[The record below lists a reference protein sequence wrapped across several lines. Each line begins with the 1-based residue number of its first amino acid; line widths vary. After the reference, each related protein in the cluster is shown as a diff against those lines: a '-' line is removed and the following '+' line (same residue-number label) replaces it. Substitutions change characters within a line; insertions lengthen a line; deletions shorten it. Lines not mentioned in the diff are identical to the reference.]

1 MARNPGARKQAK
13 NARRTK
19 RRAHRD
25 ARWHAINT
33 ELNAMAE
40 QIASAAK
47 RFDAW
52 ITSRG
57 WIIDADNATDEVVS
71 WVYPPSAA
79 EVPPDAEPV
88 TRVWIAI
95 VGEED
100 DFPRRVSVAVVGTD
114 GHGEGRAD
122 GHYVLSPDAL
132 VDRIENLE
140 AYRAGGELPV
150 LD

>member
-1 MARNPGARKQAK
+1 MSRNPGARKQAK
-13 NARRTK
+13 KARRTK

-25 ARWHAINT
+25 ARWQAINT

-40 QIASAAK
+40 QVASAAK

-79 EVPPDAEPV
+79 EVPPDAEQV

-100 DFPRRVSVAVVGTD
+100 DFPRRVSAAVVGTD
-114 GHGEGRAD
+114 GHAD

-132 VDRIENLE
+132 VDRIETLE

>member
-1 MARNPGARKQAK
+1 MSRNPGARKQAK
-13 NARRTK
+13 KARRTK

-79 EVPPDAEPV
+79 EVPPPTQAMYS
-88 TRVWIAI
+88 
-95 VGEED
+95 G
-100 DFPRRVSVAVVGTD
+100 
-114 GHGEGRAD
+114 
-122 GHYVLSPDAL
+122 
-132 VDRIENLE
+132 
-140 AYRAGGELPV
+140 LPV
-150 LD
+150 WRLIAAVLARAMISWRVLEVPV

>member
-1 MARNPGARKQAK
+1 MSRNQGARRQAK
-13 NARRTK
+13 KARRTR
-19 RRAHRD
+19 RRADRD

-40 QIASAAK
+40 QVASAAK

-57 WIIDADNATDEVVS
+57 WMIDADNATDEVVS

-79 EVPPDAEPV
+79 EVPPGTEPV
-88 TRVWIAI
+88 TRVWIAV

-100 DFPRRVSVAVVGTD
+100 DFPRRVSAAVVGTD
-114 GHGEGRAD
+114 RHAEGHAE

-132 VDRIENLE
+132 VDRIETLE
-140 AYRAGGELPV
+140 AYRAGEELPV

>member
-1 MARNPGARKQAK
+1 MSRNPGERKQAK
-13 NARRTK
+13 KARRTK

-40 QIASAAK
+40 QVAAAAK

-79 EVPPDAEPV
+79 DVSPGAEPV

-100 DFPRRVSVAVVGTD
+100 DFPRRVSAAVVGTD
-114 GHGEGRAD
+114 GHGDGHGD

-132 VDRIENLE
+132 VDRIETLE